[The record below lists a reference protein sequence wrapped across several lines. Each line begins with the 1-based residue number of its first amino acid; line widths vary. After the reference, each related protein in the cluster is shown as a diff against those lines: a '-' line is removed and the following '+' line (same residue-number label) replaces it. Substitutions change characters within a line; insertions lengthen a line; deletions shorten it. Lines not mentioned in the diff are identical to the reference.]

1 MCIYQHGHGV
11 HDGGGQQPQ
20 HVRQQQ
26 QGGVASVQRGEGLVE
41 VGGVGDGLGDVQLG
55 RDGAEAGLG
64 GHPHVVHQQRVHQ
77 IHGRQPHRNVKLE
90 EEAINNLIFKG
101 TKAQMLYLPYH
112 LKCPTVPL
120 EDDWPRHKHG
130 AFLHCDRVPINC
142 QLPTSKFQYFEIIFL
157 CIFNISYLWY

>member
-77 IHGRQPHRNVKLE
+77 IHGRQPHRDVKLE
-90 EEAINNLIFKG
+90 EEAINNLIFKR
-101 TKAQMLYLPYH
+101 TKAQIICFIYRTILN
-112 LKCPTVPL
+112 V
-120 EDDWPRHKHG
+120 
-130 AFLHCDRVPINC
+130 
-142 QLPTSKFQYFEIIFL
+142 QLFRWRMTGPATNTAPSSIVIVSQ
-157 CIFNISYLWY
+157 